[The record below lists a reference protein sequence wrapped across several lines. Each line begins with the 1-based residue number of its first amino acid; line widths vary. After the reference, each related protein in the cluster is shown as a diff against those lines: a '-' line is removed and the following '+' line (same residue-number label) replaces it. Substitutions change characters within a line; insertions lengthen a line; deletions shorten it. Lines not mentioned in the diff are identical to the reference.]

1 MLNIEELKT
10 VVNELLSIRQQPQA
24 DDKCK
29 KETGIRAVLSNLVF
43 KQTNLKSL
51 SDVQLVLKMF
61 ESAETNW
68 LKKGLENV
76 LLHGEFPVTI
86 KEVTNPIAP
95 SAPTQPL
102 VWPTSVPP
110 VKFEH
115 YCNYNDYKMITK
127 VKA

>member
-29 KETGIRAVLSNLVF
+29 KEAGIRAVLSNLVF

-86 KEVTNPIAP
+86 KEVTSPIAP

-102 VWPTSVPP
+102 V
-110 VKFEH
+110 
-115 YCNYNDYKMITK
+115 
-127 VKA
+127 

>member
-29 KETGIRAVLSNLVF
+29 KEIGIRAVLSNLVF

-86 KEVTNPIAP
+86 KEVTSPIAP

-102 VWPTSVPP
+102 V
-110 VKFEH
+110 
-115 YCNYNDYKMITK
+115 
-127 VKA
+127 